1 MNSGSQSSRETYWLF
16 LRGPQMTA
24 LGLKTG
30 YMTWGTVDEMSLAV
44 TSI

>member
-1 MNSGSQSSRETYWLF
+1 MNSGSQSSWEIYQLF
-16 LRGPQMTA
+16 LRGPMTA